1 MAKRENRLKPIE
13 HERRQ
18 IENLKTLDPITTPP
32 EMRPLSDGLI
42 DLVLAV
48 LDGVAVL
55 ESGQKITK
63 SDLQQLANLIEGL
76 KNLAPEA

>member
-18 IENLKTLDPITTPP
+18 IENLKTLDPIATPP
-32 EMRPLSDGLI
+32 AMRPLSDGLI

-48 LDGVAVL
+48 LDGVSVL
-55 ESGQKITK
+55 ESGHKITQ
-63 SDLQQLANLIEGL
+63 SDLQQLANLVEDL
-76 KNLAPEA
+76 KKLAPEG